1 MPIGKHYQIHQ
12 FNGGLI
18 IKTMSDLP
26 HTPVA
31 GMAPTA
37 AMQPESIGARAGL
50 RVLVVDD
57 NVDAADMLATLI
69 GVIGHQ
75 CQVAN
80 NGTDALRLAQVFHP
94 ELMFLDIGMPGMDGY
109 AVARALRTL
118 PGLAQ
123 PVLVALTGWG
133 DDQDRA
139 RTKEA
144 GFDRH
149 LIKPADVAT
158 VERLLAG
165 VNDRRQC

>member
-1 MPIGKHYQIHQ
+1 MA
-12 FNGGLI
+12 
-18 IKTMSDLP
+18 DLP
-26 HTPVA
+26 HSRAADCSPSAAEQLDAA
-31 GMAPTA
+31 GT
-37 AMQPESIGARAGL
+37 SAGL

-57 NVDAADMLATLI
+57 NVDAADMLAALVD
-69 GVIGHQ
+69 VIGHQ
-75 CQVAN
+75 CQLAN
-80 NGTDALRLAQVFHP
+80 NGADALRLAQAFHP
-94 ELMFLDIGMPGMDGY
+94 EIMFLDIGMPGMDGY